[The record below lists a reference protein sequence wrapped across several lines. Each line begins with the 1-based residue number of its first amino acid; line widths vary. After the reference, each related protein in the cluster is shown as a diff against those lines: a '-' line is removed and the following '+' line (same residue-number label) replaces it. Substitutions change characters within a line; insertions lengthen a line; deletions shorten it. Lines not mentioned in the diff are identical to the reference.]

1 MQGKLLSLL
10 FFLFISFKIVA
21 QTGQTI
27 RGKVSDQVN
36 GKPIAGVSVQILNTS
51 FGTLTDEN
59 GYFKLENIPSGRYQ
73 LKLSSVNYSEILVPE
88 ISLDLGKE
96 KVLELTLN
104 EKINNLSEV
113 TVHPI
118 NASTINPTSS
128 RTFTVEETQRFAA
141 SFYDPAR
148 LAASFPGVTTTNDQ
162 ANNISVRGN
171 SPNSLAWRLE
181 GVEIVNPNHLT
192 NAGTYTDRPMQNGG
206 GTIILSAQMLAN
218 SQFLSG
224 GFSPEYGGSVSGLF
238 DMRLRKGNNEK
249 REYTVQAGLL
259 GIDLSA
265 EGPFSKKSKASY
277 LLNYRYSFT
286 GLLNAIGVPLGNEA
300 IAYQDLALN
309 INLPTKSF
317 GNFTLFGM
325 YGASSNDFE
334 VKEGEEKLFAKDYSI
349 INFNAKM
356 IAFGA
361 THEVSLG
368 QKMNWRTVFA
378 ISEKRNDR
386 SELGFDQ
393 RSDSYTGPFYDNLSS
408 QRISFTSSINY
419 RLSGSSKLKLGMFFT
434 NINEESAH
442 GDASKFNAGY
452 IAKLNSGLVQPYINF
467 QSNISS
473 KLSLNAGLHYQ
484 YLVFNKTNSLEPRAS
499 ISYKINPK
507 ADINFAYSL
516 QGQLQPVATFGPDK
530 EGDGFVEGNRNL
542 GFSKAHHYVLSFN
555 KLIGD
560 NLRFKTEIY
569 LQNHFNVLTTI
580 AKSPLSGMNL
590 LDEYQFTAPLNN
602 VGTAI
607 NKGIEVSLEK
617 YFDKKYY
624 FLVSA
629 TIYDAKYK
637 GSDGKEI
644 NSRFNGKYAANI
656 TAGKEWDWNKKGKN
670 RVIGANLRGIYQGGY
685 LESPVDVESSRFYQR
700 SLYYNSA
707 DKIFTVQLPDYY
719 RVDLRLSVK
728 KQKPKY
734 TRTLSI
740 DVQNVTNHLNTA
752 FHYFD
757 WAMDKVL
764 EQKQL
769 GMIPVLNWRVEF

>member
-1 MQGKLLSLL
+1 MQSRLHSL
-10 FFLFISFKIVA
+10 FFFFLISLKIVA

-27 RGKVSDQVN
+27 RGKVTDQVN
-36 GKPIAGVSVQILNTS
+36 GKPISGVSVQILNTA
-51 FGTLTDEN
+51 FGVITDESGN
-59 GYFKLENIPSGRYQ
+59 FKLSNIPAGRYQ
-73 LKLSSVNYSEILVPE
+73 LKLSSINYSEVLVPE
-88 ISLDLGKE
+88 ILLDLGKE

-118 NASTINPTSS
+118 NVSTINPTSS

-162 ANNISVRGN
+162 ANNICVRGN
-171 SPNSLAWRLE
+171 SPNALAWRLE

-206 GTIILSAQMLAN
+206 GTIILSAQMLGN

-286 GLLNAIGVPLGNEA
+286 GLLNAIGVPLGDEA

-309 INLPTKSF
+309 INLPTKSI

-334 VKEGEEKLFAKDYSI
+334 VKEDSLKEFAKDYSI

-361 THEVSLG
+361 THEVSIG
-368 QKMNWRTVFA
+368 RKMNWRTVFA
-378 ISEKRNDR
+378 LSEKQNNR
-386 SELGFDQ
+386 SELGFDK

-419 RLSGSSKLKLGMFFT
+419 RLSANNRFKLGVFIT
-434 NINEESAH
+434 NINDKSEH
-442 GDASKFNAGY
+442 GDASKFNKGY
-452 IAKLNSGLVQPYINF
+452 VAKLNSALIQPYFNF
-467 QSNISS
+467 QSNISP

-484 YLVFNKTNSLEPRAS
+484 YLAFNGTESLEPRGS

-507 ADINFAYSL
+507 TDINFAYSL
-516 QGQLQPVATFGPDK
+516 QGQMQPVATFGP
-530 EGDGFVEGNRNL
+530 ELGSDGFVEGNRNL

-555 KLIGD
+555 KLIGEK
-560 NLRFKTEIY
+560 LRFRTEIY

-580 AKSPLSGMNL
+580 ARSPLSGMNL

-602 VGTAI
+602 VGTAT
-607 NKGIEVSLEK
+607 NKGIELSLEK

-624 FLVSA
+624 FLIS
-629 TIYDAKYK
+629 TTLYDAKYK

-644 NSRFNGKYAANI
+644 NSRFNGKYAATA

-685 LESPVDVESSRFYQR
+685 LESPIDIESSRFFQR
-700 SLYYNSA
+700 SLYFNSA
-707 DKIFTVQLPDYY
+707 DKIFSVQLPDYY
-719 RVDLRLSVK
+719 RVDLRISVK
-728 KQKPKY
+728 KHRPSY

-757 WAMDKVL
+757 WAKNQIV